1 MGKKKKTPENVI
13 CSNRRAFFEYHIDTR
28 YEAGMALEGWEVK
41 SIRAGRISIDE
52 AYVLAKKG
60 EVWLVGAHIS
70 ALSSASTHIDPDPT
84 RTRKLLLHRQEIKK
98 LMGQTSQDSFTIVPL
113 SLIWKKNKVKCIIA
127 LAKGK
132 KLHDKRQSIK
142 EKDWKRDKARKF
154 KQSLR

>member
-1 MGKKKKTPENVI
+1 MRSEWHWK
-13 CSNRRAFFEYHIDTR
+13 
-28 YEAGMALEGWEVK
+28 
-41 SIRAGRISIDE
+41 AGRLNQSAPD
-52 AYVLAKKG
+52 ASPLTKHVLAKKG

-113 SLIWKKNKVKCIIA
+113 SLVWKKNKVKCIIA